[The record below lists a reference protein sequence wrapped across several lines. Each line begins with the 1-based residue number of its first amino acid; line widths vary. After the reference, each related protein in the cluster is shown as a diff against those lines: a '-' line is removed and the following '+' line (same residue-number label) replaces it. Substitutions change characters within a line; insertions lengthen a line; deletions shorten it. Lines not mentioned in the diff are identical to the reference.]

1 MDTEVNTDKAKRYLN
16 DVRARERIEDSEYER
31 ILNKPMFKKYKRDL
45 KLHARIENVRDD
57 TLDNI
62 LKRSRY

>member
-1 MDTEVNTDKAKRYLN
+1 MDSEKAKRYLN
-16 DVRARERIEDSEYER
+16 DARARERIEDSEYER
-31 ILNKPMFKKYKRDL
+31 MLNKPMFKKYKRDL

>member
-1 MDTEVNTDKAKRYLN
+1 MDSEKAKRYLN
-16 DVRARERIEDSEYER
+16 DAKARERIEDSGYER
-31 ILNKPMFKKYKRDL
+31 MLNKPMFKKYKRDL

>member
-1 MDTEVNTDKAKRYLN
+1 MDSEKAKRYLN
-16 DVRARERIEDSEYER
+16 DAKARERIEDSEYER

>member
-16 DVRARERIEDSEYER
+16 DAKARERVEDSEYER
-31 ILNKPMFKKYKRDL
+31 MLNKPIFKKYKRDL
-45 KLHARIENVRDD
+45 KLHARIENIRDD
-57 TLDNI
+57 TLEDI

>member
-16 DVRARERIEDSEYER
+16 DAKARERIEDSEYER
-31 ILNKPMFKKYKRDL
+31 MLNKPMFKKYKRDL

>member
-1 MDTEVNTDKAKRYLN
+1 MDSEKAKRYLN
-16 DVRARERIEDSEYER
+16 DAKARERIEDSEYER
-31 ILNKPMFKKYKRDL
+31 MLNKPMFKKYKRDL

>member
-1 MDTEVNTDKAKRYLN
+1 MNTEIDTDKAKRYLN
-16 DVRARERIEDSEYER
+16 DARARERIEDSEYEHM
-31 ILNKPMFKKYKRDL
+31 LNKPMFKKYKRDL